1 MPVNQS
7 HDPDFETG
15 WDEVEPVQWWQ
26 ASRSPSQERYDQQLI
41 GSNPPVYLVGLDL
54 GQSRD
59 FTALTVVRKT
69 LSVVNDRP
77 ERTEAGQ
84 PVYNLLCNH
93 VERFQLGI
101 SYPMIVHAVGALLR
115 RPQLDGKPTLI
126 LDRTGVGRAVFD
138 LFVQARFP
146 CDLEAVTITSGRDV
160 AHTAYQEWS
169 VPKVDLI
176 AATTAALSTGRL
188 KFVKELPHR
197 DTLISELMDYRVTIT
212 SSANEVFNAREGK
225 HDDLVL
231 ALALPVW
238 YATSNYF
245 YSAGAAT

>member
-1 MPVNQS
+1 MRVDQD
-7 HDPDFETG
+7 HDPDFASG
-15 WDEVEPVQWWQ
+15 WDDAPPVEWWQ
-26 ASRSPSQERYDQQLI
+26 APRTPRQERYDDQLVQ
-41 GSNPPVYLVGLDL
+41 SNPPVYLVGLDL

-59 FTALTVVRKT
+59 FTALTVIRKT
-69 LSVVNDRP
+69 LAVVNNRP

-93 VERFQLGI
+93 VERFQLGM
-101 SYPMIVHAVGALLR
+101 SYPMIVHAVGSLLR
-115 RPQLDGKPTLI
+115 RPELEGKPTLVI
-126 LDRTGVGRAVFD
+126 DRTGVGRAVYD

-146 CDLEAVTITSGRDV
+146 CDLEAVTITAGRDV

-188 KFVKELPHR
+188 KFVKELPHKE
-197 DTLISELMDYRVTIT
+197 TLISELQDYRVTIT

-245 YSAGAAT
+245 YSAGAV

>member
-1 MPVNQS
+1 MPFDDQ
-7 HDPDFETG
+7 DPDFETD
-15 WDEVEPVQWWQ
+15 WDDAPAVEWWRV
-26 ASRSPSQERYDQQLI
+26 SRSPQEERYDQQLI
-41 GSNPPVYLVGLDL
+41 GSSPPVYLVGLDL

-69 LSVVNDRP
+69 LSVTNDRP

-93 VERFQLGI
+93 VERFPLGTN
-101 SYPMIVHAVGALLR
+101 YPLIVRAVGNLLR
-115 RPQLDGKPTLI
+115 RPELEGKPTLVI
-126 LDRTGVGRAVFD
+126 DRTGVGRPVFD

-146 CDLEAVTITSGRDV
+146 CHLEAVTITGGRDV

-169 VPKVDLI
+169 VPKVELVS
-176 AATTAALSTGRL
+176 ATTAALSTGRL

-197 DTLISELMDYRVTIT
+197 DTLISELLDYRVTIT

-238 YATSNYF
+238 YATNNWY
-245 YSAGAAT
+245 YSAGVAT